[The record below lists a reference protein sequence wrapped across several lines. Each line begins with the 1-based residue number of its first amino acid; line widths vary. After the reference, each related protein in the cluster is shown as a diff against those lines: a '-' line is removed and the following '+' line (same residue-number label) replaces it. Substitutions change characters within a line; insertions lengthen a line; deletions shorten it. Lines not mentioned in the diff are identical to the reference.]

1 MSQTKKRKIL
11 MITPYIPRLYQSGGQ
26 NSSYYS
32 IKYLSPYNDIT
43 LICFS
48 RDEEGL
54 EDIKHYCQKVIVVK
68 RGTTWN
74 FKNIL
79 LAGFSKYPFLV
90 INYISKDLSE
100 AIKKELYSENFD
112 LIHCDSFYPI
122 PNIPITKIPI
132 VLVDLTI
139 EYLVYQHYV
148 KSLKGWKKIIA
159 PLLWIDVLKL
169 KYWEIHYWKTI
180 HTVIAFAWEDQKLI
194 TKTTGRQDIGL
205 FQNGVD
211 KTFYQSV
218 PKVHKSKNPS
228 LLFGFSNMKWM
239 QNRESVDL
247 ILENVWPKVIKE
259 IPNCQLYIIGRFAK
273 DFYGH
278 LNSKNI
284 IVDEADIDGGKYD
297 RFYYLYH
304 CWILVAP
311 MGSGGGT
318 RNKFLEALACGLP
331 IITTPEG
338 MGGIKIENN
347 IHSVVCQL
355 TDITKETIKLINDPH
370 KRAKIGLA
378 ARELISQKFTYEKSV
393 QDLNSIYEKITQ
405 KN

>member
-1 MSQTKKRKIL
+1 MIKRKIL

-32 IKYLSPYNDIT
+32 IKYLSPYNEIT

-54 EDIKHYCQKVIVVK
+54 IEIQKYCQKVIVVK
-68 RGTTWN
+68 RGKTWN
-74 FKNIL
+74 LKNIM
-79 LAGFSKYPFLV
+79 LAGFSQYPFLV
-90 INYISKDLSE
+90 INYISADLAN
-100 AIKKELYSENFD
+100 AIREELTNNRFD

-122 PNIPITKIPI
+122 PNIPPTQIPI

-148 KSLKGWKKIIA
+148 ASLRGWRKIIA

-180 HTVIAFAWEDQKLI
+180 HTVVAFAWEDQKLI
-194 TKTTGRQDIGL
+194 AKTTGRSDIEL

-211 KTFYQSV
+211 KSFYLSTPKV
-218 PKVHKSKNPS
+218 PKSPTPA

-247 ILENVWPKVIKE
+247 ILDHVWPQIIKA
-259 IPNCQLYIIGRFAK
+259 IPKCRLYIIGRYAK
-273 DFYGH
+273 DFYEH
-278 LNSKNI
+278 LNSRHI
-284 IVDEADIDGGKYD
+284 IVDEADIDGGKFD

-304 CWILVAP
+304 CWALVAP

-318 RNKFLEALACGLP
+318 RNKFLEAMACGLP

-338 MGGIKIENN
+338 MGGIKIKNN
-347 IHSVVCQL
+347 VHSIVCSL
-355 TDITKETIKLINDPH
+355 PEVAAETIKLLKNK
-370 KRAKIGLA
+370 KRMTQIGKN
-378 ARELISQKFTYEKSV
+378 ARNLITANFAYEKCV
-393 QDLNSIYEKITQ
+393 LDLNNLYEKITSQ
-405 KN
+405 N

>member
-1 MSQTKKRKIL
+1 MTSKKRNIL

-32 IKYLSPYNDIT
+32 IKYLSPYNNIT
-43 LICFS
+43 LICYS

-54 EDIKHYCQKVIVVK
+54 EDIKQYCQKVIVVK
-68 RGTTWN
+68 RGSTWN
-74 FKNIL
+74 LKNIL
-79 LAGFSKYPFLV
+79 LAGFSPYPFLV
-90 INYISKDLSE
+90 INYISTSLSE
-100 AIKKELYSENFD
+100 TIKHELNTNQFD

-122 PNIPITKIPI
+122 PNIPKTSVPI

-148 KSLKGWKKIIA
+148 ESLKGWKKIIA
-159 PLLWIDVLKL
+159 PLLWVDVFKL

-194 TKTTGRQDIGL
+194 TNTTGRRDIGL

-211 KTFYQSV
+211 KTFYQSSAKV
-218 PKVHKSKNPS
+218 PKSTYPS
-228 LLFGFSNMKWM
+228 IFFGFSNMKWM

-247 ILENVWPKVIKE
+247 IMDKVWPKVLKAV
-259 IPNCQLYIIGRFAK
+259 PDCRLYILGRFAK

-278 LNSKNI
+278 LSSKNI
-284 IVDEADIDGGKYD
+284 IVGEASADGDQFD

-304 CWILVAP
+304 CWLLVAP

-318 RNKFLEALACGLP
+318 RNKFLEALACGMP
-331 IITTPEG
+331 IVTTPEG
-338 MGGIKIENN
+338 MGGIKIKNHV
-347 IHSVVCQL
+347 HSVVCPL
-355 TDITKETIKLINDPH
+355 SDIAQETIRLLRDRPKML
-370 KRAKIGLA
+370 AMGTA
-378 ARELISQKFTYEKSV
+378 ARRLIRQKFTYEKSV
-393 QDLNSIYEKITQ
+393 EDLNSIYENITR
-405 KN
+405 K

>member
-1 MSQTKKRKIL
+1 MKRKIL

-54 EDIKHYCQKVIVVK
+54 DDIKQYCQKVIVVK

-74 FKNIL
+74 LRNIL

-90 INYISKDLSE
+90 INYLSQDLSE
-100 AIKKELYSENFD
+100 AIKNELDNNKFD
-112 LIHCDSFYPI
+112 LIHCDSFYFI
-122 PNIPITKIPI
+122 PNIPATKIPI

-148 KSLKGWKKIIA
+148 ESLKGWKKIIA
-159 PLLWIDVLKL
+159 PLLWVDVLKL

-211 KTFYQSV
+211 KNFYQSV
-218 PKVHKSKNPS
+218 AKVPKSQTPS
-228 LLFGFSNMKWM
+228 ILFGFSNMKWM
-239 QNRESVDL
+239 QNRESVNL
-247 ILENVWPKVIKE
+247 IIDNVWPQIIKAV
-259 IPNCQLYIIGRFAK
+259 PNCKLYIMGRFSK

-278 LNSKNI
+278 LASKNI
-284 IVDEADIDGGKYD
+284 IVGEADIDGKKFD

-304 CWILVAP
+304 CWLQIAP

-318 RNKFLEALACGLP
+318 RNKFLEALACGMP

-347 IHSVVCQL
+347 VHSIICPL
-355 TDITKETIKLINDPH
+355 EDITQETIKLINDPQ
-370 KRAKIGLA
+370 KIKKMGQA
-378 ARELISQKFTYEKSV
+378 ARQLIRQKFTYEKSV
-393 QDLNSIYEKITQ
+393 QDLNSIYEKIT
-405 KN
+405 K

>member
-1 MSQTKKRKIL
+1 MTKRKIL

-32 IKYLSPYNDIT
+32 IKYLSSRNDIT

-54 EDIKHYCQKVIVVK
+54 LEIQKYCRQVIVVK
-68 RGTTWN
+68 RGKTWN
-74 FKNIL
+74 LKNIL

-90 INYISKDLSE
+90 INYISTALSE
-100 AIKKELYSENFD
+100 AIKNELDCNHFD

-122 PNIPITKIPI
+122 PNIPLTSVPI

-148 KSLKGWKKIIA
+148 ESLRGWKKIIA

-180 HTVIAFAWEDQKLI
+180 HTVVAFALEDQKLI
-194 TKTTGRQDIGL
+194 TKTTGRADIEL

-211 KTFYQSV
+211 KTFYLSTPKV
-218 PKVHKSKNPS
+218 PKSPTPA

-247 ILENVWPKVIKE
+247 ILDHVWPQIIRA
-259 IPNCQLYIIGRFAK
+259 IPDCKLYIIGRFAK
-273 DFYGH
+273 EFYGH
-278 LNSKNI
+278 LGNSHI
-284 IVDEADIDGGKYD
+284 IVDEADIDGGIFD

-304 CWILVAP
+304 CWALVAP

-318 RNKFLEALACGLP
+318 RNKFLEAMACGLP
-331 IITTPEG
+331 VITTPEG
-338 MGGIKIENN
+338 MGGIKIKNQV
-347 IHSVVCQL
+347 HSIVCSL
-355 TDITKETIKLINDPH
+355 PRVAAETIKLLKN
-370 KRAKIGLA
+370 KSKMLEIGKN
-378 ARELISQKFTYEKSV
+378 ARTLITKNFSYEKCV
-393 QDLNSIYEKITQ
+393 LDLNNLYEKIIS
-405 KN
+405 KK

>member
-1 MSQTKKRKIL
+1 MTKRKIL

-32 IKYLSPYNDIT
+32 IKYLSSRNDIT

-54 EDIKHYCQKVIVVK
+54 LEIQKYCRQIIVVK
-68 RGTTWN
+68 RGKTWN
-74 FKNIL
+74 LKNIL

-90 INYISKDLSE
+90 INYISTALSE
-100 AIKKELYSENFD
+100 AIKNELDHNQFD

-122 PNIPITKIPI
+122 PNIPLTSVPI

-148 KSLKGWKKIIA
+148 ESLRGWKKMIA

-180 HTVIAFAWEDQKLI
+180 HTVVAFALEDQKLI
-194 TKTTGRQDIGL
+194 TKTTGRADIEL

-211 KTFYQSV
+211 KTFYLSTPKV
-218 PKVHKSKNPS
+218 PKSPTPA

-247 ILENVWPKVIKE
+247 ILDHVWPQIIRA
-259 IPNCQLYIIGRFAK
+259 IPDCKLYIIGRFAK
-273 DFYGH
+273 EFYGH
-278 LNSKNI
+278 LVNSHI
-284 IVDEADIDGGKYD
+284 IVDEADIDGGIFD

-304 CWILVAP
+304 CWALVAP

-318 RNKFLEALACGLP
+318 RNKFLEAMACGLP
-331 IITTPEG
+331 VITTPEG
-338 MGGIKIENN
+338 MGGIKIINQV
-347 IHSVVCQL
+347 HSIVCSL
-355 TDITKETIKLINDPH
+355 PRVATETIKLLKN
-370 KRAKIGLA
+370 KSKMLEIGKN
-378 ARELISQKFTYEKSV
+378 ARTLITKNFSYEKCV
-393 QDLNSIYEKITQ
+393 LDLNNLYEKIIS
-405 KN
+405 KK